1 MIVGVCRIELRL
13 PENHSLKGKRQVV
26 QSLIARLHNTFE
38 VAVAEVDNN
47 DVWQIAS
54 LGVACVSKSSAHAD
68 EVLRKAVRFIETAR
82 PDVEVLDSEI
92 EILQGF

>member
-1 MIVGVCRIELRL
+1 MTVGVCRLELRL

-26 QSLIARLHNTFE
+26 QSLIARLQNKFGL
-38 VAVAEVDNN
+38 AVAEVDNN

-54 LGVACVSKSSAHAD
+54 LGLACVSASSAHAD
-68 EVLRKAVRFIETAR
+68 AVLRNAVRFVEETR
-82 PDVEVLDSEI
+82 PDLEVLDSEI